1 MLCTSCNFS
10 FLFQGGG
17 VVRDSQ

>member
-1 MLCTSCNFS
+1 MLADSN

-17 VVRDSQ
+17 R